1 MKIIVVDDEEDVQF
15 LFKQQFKKEIKSG
28 QVEFYFAFS
37 GEATLKYI
45 EQQGIGQ
52 ISLIIS
58 DVNMPGMSG
67 LELLKIIKQNFEY
80 VKVFI
85 MTAYSDIQTQQIA
98 KDYQADDYITKP
110 VNFAQLKAKILS
122 D

>member
-15 LFKQQFKKEIKSG
+15 LFKQHFRKEIKSG

-45 EQQGIGQ
+45 EQQGIEQ

-67 LELLKIIKQNFEY
+67 LELLKTIKENFEY
-80 VKVFI
+80 VKVLM
-85 MTAYSDIQTQQIA
+85 MTAYSDIQTQQTA
-98 KDYQADDYITKP
+98 KDYQADGYIIKP
-110 VNFAQLKAKILS
+110 VDFSQLKKTILT